1 MPAKLSKKGVLTAC
15 RVLDHILLTEFYPC
29 SSRFEEP
36 LSAKDISRRLK
47 ELAAMMDGKGRF
59 TVPTKHA
66 ERFAIVLCQANRH
79 KEALQLFRSIV
90 GNKKKVLLPPQRPRD
105 ERLEETADRIGWLG
119 FEGLYRFG
127 ECLIQTGDPD
137 NIREG
142 QLRLLEFISKTKP
155 RCGTVREQDVRG
167 HVLDALYDC
176 GHTHINKRPIG
187 KMIEEERKYAY

>member
-15 RVLDHILLTEFYPC
+15 RVLDQILLTEFYPSPC
-29 SSRFEEP
+29 NFNEPSSAE
-36 LSAKDISRRLK
+36 DISRRLK

-90 GNKKKVLLPPQRPRD
+90 GNKKEILLPPQRPRD

-137 NIREG
+137 NIHEG

-167 HVLDALYDC
+167 GILELLSNSGQAY
-176 GHTHINKRPIG
+176 INKKPIG
-187 KMIEEERKYAY
+187 KLIEEERKYAY

>member
-1 MPAKLSKKGVLTAC
+1 
-15 RVLDHILLTEFYPC
+15 
-29 SSRFEEP
+29 
-36 LSAKDISRRLK
+36 
-47 ELAAMMDGKGRF
+47 MMGGKGPVP
-59 TVPTKHA
+59 VPTQHA
-66 ERFAIVLCQANRH
+66 EGVGIVLCQANRH

-90 GNKKKVLLPPQRPRD
+90 GNKKEILLPPQRPRD
-105 ERLEETADRIGWLG
+105 ERLEETADRIG
-119 FEGLYRFG
+119 
-127 ECLIQTGDPD
+127 ECLIRTGNPD

-142 QLRLLEFISKTKP
+142 KLRLLEFISKTKP